1 MSEVGHSAQRG
12 TGDWPPSSAAPPQLP
27 NEILPSSGQI
37 GGIARDEVVGGL
49 AAFPLPAGQEKHLGR
64 GAAEMRWKTEASG
77 KGVRRGEGPFAP
89 KPPPPFWLSTRVRA
103 PPLSLLPP
111 SSDPPSSRCP
121 GAGSRRDTGPGPC
134 PSCPGS
140 AGSGPSGPG
149 GQAEARTPGVR
160 PLPRVGMGPCP
171 PSESGQRVRQPQ
183 STIFPSPQQ
192 VRSPEAGRATH
203 RFLFGGENRGC
214 CSARSGPLSLPR
226 ARQAVGSFVLY

>member
-1 MSEVGHSAQRG
+1 
-12 TGDWPPSSAAPPQLP
+12 
-27 NEILPSSGQI
+27 
-37 GGIARDEVVGGL
+37 
-49 AAFPLPAGQEKHLGR
+49 
-64 GAAEMRWKTEASG
+64 MRWKTEASRR
-77 KGVRRGEGPFAP
+77 GVRGGEGPFAP
-89 KPPPPFWLSTRVRA
+89 QLPPPFWLSTGVRA

-111 SSDPPSSRCP
+111 SSNPPSSQCP
-121 GAGSRRDTGPGPC
+121 GAGSRRDTGPDPC

-149 GQAEARTPGVR
+149 VQAEARTPGVR

-183 STIFPSPQQ
+183 STISPSPRQK

-214 CSARSGPLSLPR
+214 SRGRPGPLSLPR
-226 ARQAVGSFVLY
+226 SSPGCGELCALLRFCLACG